1 MQDVSSGRMSNSPHA
16 PLSAESA
23 ADWQRKRRDA
33 DARARTDS
41 TEALLHAI
49 ALPGEQKRL
58 SPLDVVDLGSGSGCN
73 ALYLMP
79 NLAAAGVQHQ
89 RWILVDQD
97 ADLLDLAVTEIANKA
112 AEVSETIGIDLQIE
126 TKVCCLDMAT
136 DMDDVP
142 MKGADLVTATSLLPD
157 VSGHWMTDLSSRLE
171 HFRVSAA
178 LMALNIDGHVQW
190 SPMEARF
197 DDDMVAAFHASMRV
211 DQGFGVADA
220 DDCVTTF
227 GRAMVARGTTVQCF
241 DASWILDDLD
251 TELQE
256 SFLARMHSRL
266 EASDLDQARVADW
279 AERRRRWIDTDESDL
294 VVGHYDVLAIRAIV

>member
-1 MQDVSSGRMSNSPHA
+1 MSNTPHA
-16 PLSAESA
+16 PLPLYSSEE
-23 ADWQRKRRDA
+23 WQRLRCDA

-41 TEALLHAI
+41 TEALLRAI
-49 ALPGEQKRL
+49 ALPGSQKRL
-58 SPLDVVDLGSGSGCN
+58 SPLDVVDLGAGCGSN
-73 ALYLMP
+73 ALYLIP
-79 NLAAAGVQHQ
+79 NLAAAGVHHQ
-89 RWILVDQD
+89 RWLLVDNQVE
-97 ADLLDLAVTEIANKA
+97 LLDSAVAEIAEKS
-112 AEVSETIGIDLQIE
+112 AEVADTIGAKLQIE
-126 TKVCCLDMAT
+126 VKTCCLDMAT

-142 MKGADLVTATSLLPD
+142 MKGADLVTAASLLPD

-197 DDDMVAAFHASMRV
+197 DDDMVSAFHESLRA
-211 DQGFGVADA
+211 DGPFGLAEA
-220 DDCVTTF
+220 AGCVTTF

-256 SFLARMHSRL
+256 GFLAKMQGALAAGDIDPSRL
-266 EASDLDQARVADW
+266 TEWTD
-279 AERRRRWIDTDESDL
+279 RRRRWIDTDEGDL
-294 VVGHYDVLAIRAIV
+294 VVGHYDVLALRSIV

>member
-1 MQDVSSGRMSNSPHA
+1 M
-16 PLSAESA
+16 
-23 ADWQRKRRDA
+23 RRDA

-41 TEALLHAI
+41 TEALLRAI
-49 ALPGEQKRL
+49 ALPGTQKRL
-58 SPLDVVDLGSGSGCN
+58 SPLDVVDLGAGCGSN

-97 ADLLDLAVTEIANKA
+97 AELLDLAVHDMKERA
-112 AEVSETIGIDLQIE
+112 AEVAETIGVNLQIE

-142 MKGADLVTATSLLPD
+142 MQGADLVTAAALLPD
-157 VSGHWMTDLSSRLE
+157 VSGHWITDLSSRLE
-171 HFRVSAA
+171 HFRVGAA

-190 SPMEARF
+190 SPMEGRF
-197 DDDMVAAFHASMRV
+197 DDDMVAAYHAGLR
-211 DQGFGVADA
+211 ADRGLGPA
-220 DDCVTTF
+220 EGADCVTVF

-256 SFLARMHSRL
+256 AYLARMHASL
-266 EASDLDQARVADW
+266 LASDQAHLGDW
-279 AERRRRWIDTDESDL
+279 VDRRRRWIDTDESDL
-294 VVGHYDVLAIRAIV
+294 VVGQYDLLAIRAIV

>member
-1 MQDVSSGRMSNSPHA
+1 MSDSPQGQA
-16 PLSAESA
+16 PLESTA
-23 ADWQRKRRDA
+23 AWQRLRRDA

-41 TEALLHAI
+41 TEALLRAI
-49 ALPGEQKRL
+49 ALPGSQERQ
-58 SPLDVVDLGSGSGCN
+58 SPLDVVDLGARGGGN

-79 NLAAAGVQHQ
+79 HLAAAGVHHQ
-89 RWILVDQD
+89 RWILVDRD
-97 ADLLDLAVTEIANKA
+97 EELLDAAVAEIADRS
-112 AEVSETIGIDLQIE
+112 AEVADTLRVDLRIE
-126 TKVCCLDMAT
+126 TKTCCLDMAT

-142 MKGADLVTATSLLPD
+142 MKGADLVTAASLLPD

-197 DDDMVAAFHASMRV
+197 DDDMVAAFHA
-211 DQGFGVADA
+211 GLLTEGPFGLAEA
-220 DDCVTTF
+220 AGCVTTF

-241 DASWILDDLD
+241 DASWILDELD

-256 SFLARMHSRL
+256 SFLSKMHAGL
-266 EASDLDQARVADW
+266 VTSDVDAARVAEW

-294 VVGHYDVLAIRAIV
+294 VVGHYDVLALRAIV